1 MATGSDRVLSGSS
14 AGRGARSPR
23 LALCLIVLTGAVL
36 RLWGI
41 LHGLSDGFI
50 YHPDAPL
57 AGFVAWHVYLGGA
70 VGSLRFGAAHG
81 VLSWLA
87 MEATDLVARGL
98 GYPPQ
103 WSFALIG
110 TVLSLLTALL
120 GILTIPAVY
129 LLGAR
134 AFGRRVALLAAALL
148 AVSPLHTFH
157 SHYPYRD
164 VPMVLALTLT
174 LVACIQL
181 AMRPSAIV
189 YAAAAVG
196 AGLTF
201 ALKPAGL
208 VVGAPLA
215 LALFLAWRRRRA
227 RWTLIAAA
235 AVLIAVL
242 AGTSLSQTGHS
253 ISPFAGARDTF
264 GFAWRFVTSH
274 GWTVGQGAAR
284 AGLLLRDWLGWPVL
298 VAAGLGLGVALWR
311 RRLAD
316 LVLAVFVVP
325 AFLAAA
331 SIPWMDERFFVYL
344 VPPAVVLIA
353 RLLVEARDR
362 AGGHRL
368 ARIAVAL
375 VTLALLV
382 GDLGR
387 SVWQDVLLSLPDT
400 RALAGRWFEAHVPR
414 TTRVAMEGYFPLG
427 VNEWPRATLFE
438 PRGPLATALAKTD
451 VLITSSLESNRYL
464 NPRQALP
471 RSAARAFFTE
481 LPKTAPLMR
490 TFALAPIG
498 FAHPDITVY
507 ATRPPRVAAAP
518 ALLWPRPHD
527 HTWNEGV
534 SFLDPGPY
542 DRDDRTVLL
551 SGAQAYDV
559 VLASP
564 TPVDE
569 LLVFVA
575 NGPADSEI
583 RVTVG
588 WARRKEALAPGQ
600 WRVLHFRP
608 RWWWP
613 VRPVL
618 HRVKIGFLP
627 EGRSALIQ
635 VRAGAR
641 EIGTTY
647 ASWGRWDAAVPYLE
661 RAAATRPGDGELLLL
676 LGTAYRQVGRVEEAR
691 RVAARLAAEAPG
703 YVALVRQLGHPP
715 EASAAWTSAFERT
728 TGLDAALLTAAL
740 TQEIRLEGILTGG
753 RLGHGDPAR
762 PGEVAVVFDRV
773 ADRPGILL
781 NGPRSPRPFLYLE
794 PGAYRARFTLRGG
807 PGSAGQPSAVLR
819 VFAERQ
825 LLASRS
831 VTAEDLGP
839 GREAADIE
847 VPFEHVSPSTPIAVQ
862 VEATG
867 RGSFAVDHVRI
878 GPDLTGVLRQR
889 ARALEALGD

>member
-1 MATGSDRVLSGSS
+1 MSAGSDDRLSGSS
-14 AGRGARSPR
+14 AGRAARPHR
-23 LALCLIVLTGAVL
+23 VQLTLIVLVGAVL
-36 RLWGI
+36 RFWGI
-41 LHGLSDGFI
+41 LHGLADGFI
-50 YHPDAPL
+50 YHADAHI
-57 AGFVAWHVYLGGA
+57 AGFSTWHLYLGGS
-70 VGSLRFGAAHG
+70 VRQLRFGAAHG

-110 TVLSLLTALL
+110 AVLSLLTALL

-189 YAAAAVG
+189 YAGAAVG

-208 VVGAPLA
+208 VVSAPLA

-227 RWTLIAAA
+227 RWMLIAAA

-253 ISPFAGARDTF
+253 ISPLVGARDTF
-264 GFAWRFVTSH
+264 RFAWRFVTNH
-274 GWTVGQGAAR
+274 GWTVGQGALR
-284 AGLLLRDWLGWPVL
+284 AALLLRDWLGWPVL

-316 LVLAVFVVP
+316 LVLVAFLVP

-362 AGGHRL
+362 ARGHLL
-368 ARIAVAL
+368 ARIAVVL
-375 VTLALLV
+375 VTLVLLI

-427 VNEWPRATLFE
+427 VNEWPQAILFE
-438 PRGPLATALAKTD
+438 PRQPLATALAAAD
-451 VLITSSLESNRYL
+451 VLVTSSLEHQRYL
-464 NPRQALP
+464 DPRRRYP
-471 RSAARAFFTE
+471 PNARAFFVS
-481 LPKTAPLMR
+481 LPETAPVMR
-490 TFALAPIG
+490 MFSLAPLG
-498 FAHPDITVY
+498 FAHPNITVY
-507 ATRPPRVAAAP
+507 ATRPPRVVP
-518 ALLWPRPHD
+518 PPGLLWPRPHD
-527 HTWNEGV
+527 HAWNEGV

-551 SGAQAYDV
+551 SGAQGYDV

-575 NGPADSEI
+575 NGPDASEI

-588 WARRKEALAPGQ
+588 WARRKEALAPGE

-618 HRVKIGFLP
+618 HRVKVGFLP

-641 EIGTTY
+641 EIGITY
-647 ASWGRWDAAVPYLE
+647 ASWGRWDAAVRHLE
-661 RAAATRPGDGELLLL
+661 RAVAARPGDGELLLL
-676 LGTAYRQVGRVEEAR
+676 LGTAYRQVGRTEDAR
-691 RVAARLAAEAPG
+691 RVAARLAIEAPG
-703 YVALVRQLGHPP
+703 YVASVRQLGRAP
-715 EASAAWTSAFERT
+715 EAPGPWTSAFERA

-740 TQEIRLEGILTGG
+740 TQEIRIEGILTGG
-753 RLGHGDPAR
+753 RLGSGDPAR
-762 PGEVAVVFDRV
+762 PGEVAAVFDRG
-773 ADRPGILL
+773 ADRPGIVL

-807 PGSAGQPSAVLR
+807 PGSAGQPSAMLR

-831 VTAEDLGP
+831 IMAEELGA
-839 GREAADIE
+839 GREAVDIE
-847 VPFEHVSPSTPIAVQ
+847 VPFEHASPSTPIAVQ

-878 GPDLTGVLRQR
+878 GPDLPGVLRQR
-889 ARALEALGD
+889 ARALEALGG

>member
-1 MATGSDRVLSGSS
+1 MAVGSGRGLSGSF

-23 LALCLIVLTGAVL
+23 LALTLVVLGGAVL

-41 LHGLSDGFI
+41 LHGLADGFI
-50 YHPDAPL
+50 YHPDAPI
-57 AGFVAWHVYLGGA
+57 AGFIAWHVYLGSS
-70 VGSLRFGAAHG
+70 VGHLRFGAAHG
-81 VLSWLA
+81 VLSWVA
-87 MEATDLVARGL
+87 IEATDLVARGL

-110 TVLSLLTALL
+110 AVLSLLTAVM

-164 VPMVLALTLT
+164 VPMVLVLTLT
-174 LVACIQL
+174 LAACVQL
-181 AMRPSAIV
+181 AGRPSALL
-189 YAAAAVG
+189 YAGAAAG

-201 ALKPAGL
+201 ALKPAGQ
-208 VVGAPLA
+208 VVAAPLA
-215 LALFLAWRRRRA
+215 VALLLGWRRRRV
-227 RWTLIAAA
+227 RWALIAAA
-235 AVLIAVL
+235 VVLVAMLVGAAL
-242 AGTSLSQTGHS
+242 FQTGYS
-253 ISPFAGARDTF
+253 MSPLASVRDRLRF
-264 GFAWRFVTSH
+264 LWRFGQVYAV
-274 GWTVGQGAAR
+274 TVGPGSVRAAI
-284 AGLLLRDWLGWPVL
+284 LLRDWLGWPVML
-298 VAAGLGLGVALWR
+298 ASALGLGLALWR

-316 LVLAVFVVP
+316 LVLVTFVVP
-325 AFLAAA
+325 AFFAAA
-331 SIPWMDERFFVYL
+331 SIPFMDDRFFVYL
-344 VPPAVVLIA
+344 VPPLVVLVA
-353 RLLVEARDR
+353 RLLVEAGDR
-362 AGGHRL
+362 ASGRPL
-368 ARIAVAL
+368 ARSAVVL
-375 VTLALLV
+375 VTLVLLV

-387 SVWQDVLLSLPDT
+387 SVWHDVLLSLPDT

-414 TTRVAMEGYFPLG
+414 STRVAMEGYFPLG

-438 PRGPLATALAKTD
+438 PRRPLATALAATD
-451 VLITSSLESNRYL
+451 VLVTSSLESNRYL
-464 NPRQALP
+464 NPRLP
-471 RSAARAFFTE
+471 LLRSARTFFTE
-481 LPKTAPLMR
+481 LPKTASLMR

-507 ATRPPRVAAAP
+507 AARPPRVATPP

-527 HTWNEGV
+527 HTWNDGV
-534 SFLDPGPY
+534 AFLDPGPY

-551 SGAQAYDV
+551 SGAQVYDV

-583 RVTVG
+583 QVTVG
-588 WARRKEALAPGQ
+588 WTRRKEALAPGQ

-635 VRAGAR
+635 VRAGSR

-647 ASWGRWDAAVPYLE
+647 ASWGRWDAAMPYLE
-661 RAAATRPGDGELLLL
+661 RAAAARPGDGEVLLL
-676 LGTAYRQVGRVEEAR
+676 LGTAYRRAGRAEDAR
-691 RVAARLAAEAPG
+691 RVAARLAAEAPA
-703 YVALVRQLGHPP
+703 YVDVVRQLGHPP
-715 EASAAWTSAFERT
+715 EVSGAWTSAFERA

-740 TQEIRLEGILTGG
+740 TQEIRLESVLTGG

-762 PGEVAVVFDRV
+762 PGEVAVVFDRH

-867 RGSFAVDHVRI
+867 RGSFAIDHVRI
-878 GPDLTGVLRQR
+878 GPDLPGVLRQR
-889 ARALEALGD
+889 ARALEALAG

>member
-1 MATGSDRVLSGSS
+1 MSAGSDDGLSGSS
-14 AGRGARSPR
+14 AGRAARPDR
-23 LALCLIVLTGAVL
+23 VQLTLILLVGAVL

-41 LHGLSDGFI
+41 LHGLADGFI
-50 YHPDAPL
+50 YHPDAPI
-57 AGFVAWHVYLGGA
+57 AGFIAWHVYLGSS
-70 VGSLRFGAAHG
+70 VGQLRFGAAHG

-103 WSFALIG
+103 WSFPLIG

-174 LVACIQL
+174 LVACVQL
-181 AMRPSAIV
+181 AVRPSALL
-189 YAAAAVG
+189 YAGAAAG

-201 ALKPAGL
+201 ALKPAGI
-208 VVGAPLA
+208 VISAPLC
-215 LALFLAWRRRRA
+215 LSLFLAWRRRRS
-227 RWTLIAAA
+227 RWMLIAAV

-242 AGTSLSQTGHS
+242 VGASLLQTGHS
-253 ISPFAGARDTF
+253 IPLLAGVRDRLRF
-264 GFAWRFVTSH
+264 VWRFATVH
-274 GWTVGQGAAR
+274 GRTVGYGAVR
-284 AGLLLRDWLGWPVL
+284 AALLLRDWLGWPVL
-298 VAAGLGLGVALWR
+298 LAFLLGFGVALWR
-311 RRLAD
+311 RRVVD
-316 LVLAVFVVP
+316 LVLVAFVVP
-325 AFLAAA
+325 AFFAAA
-331 SIPWMDERFFVYL
+331 AVPWMDERFFVYL
-344 VPPAVVLIA
+344 VPPAAVLSA
-353 RLLVEARDR
+353 RALVEARNR
-362 AGGHRL
+362 ARGRPL
-368 ARIAVAL
+368 ATVAVVL
-375 VTLALLV
+375 VTMVLLV

-414 TTRVAMEGYFPLG
+414 NTRVAMEGYFPLG
-427 VNEWPRATLFE
+427 VNEWPQATLFE
-438 PRGPLATALAKTD
+438 PRRPLATALAATD
-451 VLITSSLESNRYL
+451 VLVTSSLESNRYL
-464 NPRQALP
+464 DPRLRFP
-471 RSAARAFFTE
+471 LSARAFFTE
-481 LPKTAPLMR
+481 LPKTASLMR

-498 FAHPDITVY
+498 FAHPDVTIY
-507 ATRPPRVAAAP
+507 AARPPRAAAAP
-518 ALLWPRPHD
+518 ALLWPRPQD

-559 VLASP
+559 VLVSP
-564 TPVDE
+564 VPVDE
-569 LLVFVA
+569 ILVFVA
-575 NGPADSEI
+575 NGPDPSRI

-588 WARRKEALAPGQ
+588 WARRREALAPGQ

-618 HRVKIGFLP
+618 HRVKVGFLP

-647 ASWGRWDAAVPYLE
+647 ASWGRWDTAVPYLE
-661 RAAATRPGDGELLLL
+661 RAVAARPGDGELLLL
-676 LGTAYRQVGRVEEAR
+676 LGTAYRQVGRTEDAR
-691 RVAARLAAEAPG
+691 RVVARLATEAPG
-703 YVALVRQLGHPP
+703 YVASVQQLGHAS
-715 EASAAWTSAFERT
+715 EASGAWTSAFERA

-740 TQEIRLEGILTGG
+740 TQELRIEGILTGG
-753 RLGHGDPAR
+753 RLGNGDPAR
-762 PGEVAVVFDRV
+762 PGEVAAVFDRGT
-773 ADRPGILL
+773 DRPGIVL

-807 PGSAGQPSAVLR
+807 PGSAGQASAVLR

-831 VTAEDLGP
+831 ITAEELGT
-839 GREAADIE
+839 GRDAVDFEI
-847 VPFEHVSPSTPIAVQ
+847 PFEHSGWSTPIAVQ

-878 GPDLTGVLRQR
+878 GPDLHGVLRQR
-889 ARALEALGD
+889 ARALEALGS